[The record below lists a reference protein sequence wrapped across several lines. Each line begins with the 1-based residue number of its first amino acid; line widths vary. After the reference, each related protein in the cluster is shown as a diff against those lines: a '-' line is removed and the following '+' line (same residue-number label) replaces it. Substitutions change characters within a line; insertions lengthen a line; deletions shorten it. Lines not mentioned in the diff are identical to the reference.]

1 MRFSILAVATLVTVE
16 AFAPHPVPKS
26 VSSTQLEMKNNKWLG
41 PVAVSIASLTL
52 AGQIASATMP
62 STFAKYYEETPY
74 PLDVPTTV
82 TAAIDTMDFSMP
94 SYDEAS
100 KGDVKNK
107 GGAPAFNPFGDFTPS
122 IVDNGADSADKEAAA
137 AKKAEEKEAA
147 AAKKAE
153 AAAKKAEEKAAKE
166 AAKEA
171 RRLEQAELQRAAQE
185 RAQQADEGSSAK
197 FVAPDLSD
205 IKAPDLKMPDIS
217 SFKAPDIK
225 MPDMS
230 SFKAPEMPDISSFK
244 APEMP
249 DVKVPDFAGKLN
261 IPDLPE
267 NFPKID
273 ASSLPKFDTSNLPK
287 VSIPGFDSQPID
299 LDSLEPQEVRDQ
311 RAREARETYL
321 EADEEAKAAE
331 QVARQV
337 RGTANEKLKLAREA
351 KDLACETR
359 PGGKLICLRNPFTVG
374 Y

>member
-1 MRFSILAVATLVTVE
+1 MAFS
-16 AFAPHPVPKS
+16 
-26 VSSTQLEMKNNKWLG
+26 
-41 PVAVSIASLTL
+41 
-52 AGQIASATMP
+52 
-62 STFAKYYEETPY
+62 KYCCFTEPTS

-100 KGDVKNK
+100 KGEVKNK
-107 GGAPAFNPFGDFTPS
+107 GGAPSFNPFGDFTPS
-122 IVDNGADSADKEAAA
+122 LVDNGADSAEKEAAA

-153 AAAKKAEEKAAKE
+153 DKQKKADEKAADKAAKD

-171 RRLEQAELQRAAQE
+171 RRLEQAELQKAAQE
-185 RAQQADEGSSAK
+185 RSQQADEAPAPK

-205 IKAPDLKMPDIS
+205 FKAPDLKMPDIS
-217 SFKAPDIK
+217 SFKTPDMK

-230 SFKAPEMPDISSFK
+230 SFKAPEMPDISNFK
-244 APEMP
+244 APDMS
-249 DVKVPDFAGKLN
+249 DVKIPDFAGKLTM
-261 IPDLPE
+261 PDLPD

-287 VSIPGFDSQPID
+287 VSLPGFDGSSVD
-299 LDSLEPQEVRDQ
+299 LDSLEPQEVRD
-311 RAREARETYL
+311 RLAREARETYL

-337 RGTANEKLKLAREA
+337 RGTANHKLKLAREA

-359 PGGKLICLRNPFTVG
+359 PGGKLICLRNPFTIG